1 MGSCGIPP
9 NHSGGNKGDRKPP
22 LGRPSANLLLTTA
35 SGKRTPQR
43 ALNSAAKVD
52 RTQHHTCAVPER
64 LLQSTEHKGKAGE
77 VAVGDPASEVSI
89 TGGHRGHLGVAPR
102 GRVSSVAP
110 PPRRRTPN
118 HTQTIDEPL
127 AKGSPKHCQ
136 VCTFHG

>member
-64 LLQSTEHKGKAGE
+64 LLQRTEHKGKAGE
-77 VAVGDPASEVSI
+77 VAVGDPAREVSI
-89 TGGHRGHLGVAPR
+89 TGGHRGHLGGAPR

-110 PPRRRTPN
+110 PQEGVHPITLKP
-118 HTQTIDEPL
+118 
-127 AKGSPKHCQ
+127 
-136 VCTFHG
+136 